1 MPAKAASVR
10 RLYQALTNNVPSKAM
25 QKLKPVQLKKD
36 QEQGYTKILNP
47 SDYFPTLKHRS
58 WAPVRA
64 ASVRR
69 LYQAPTNNVP
79 SKAMQKLKPRSAARL
94 YKNLN
99 PSDCF
104 PTLKHR
110 SWAPVRAASVRRLY
124 QAPTNNV
131 PSKAMQKLKPLQ
143 LKKIR
148 SKAIQNFKPFR
159 LFSHS
164 KTQIMGACQSRLG
177 EASISGTNNVP
188 SKAMQKLKPFQLK
201 KDREQ
206 GYVTI

>member
-1 MPAKAASVR
+1 
-10 RLYQALTNNVPSKAM
+10 M

-36 QEQGYTKILNP
+36 QEQGYTKNFLNL

-58 WAPVRA
+58 WAPARA

-79 SKAMQKLKPRSAARL
+79 SKAMQKLKPRSGARL

-143 LKKIR
+143 LVSYPSCTVPKKASQKQVTNTLFTFL
-148 SKAIQNFKPFR
+148 SKQKECYGNLFK
-159 LFSHS
+159 
-164 KTQIMGACQSRLG
+164 T
-177 EASISGTNNVP
+177 
-188 SKAMQKLKPFQLK
+188 KPL
-201 KDREQ
+201 
-206 GYVTI
+206 

>member
-36 QEQGYTKILNP
+36 QEQGYTKFFLNL

-58 WAPVRA
+58 WTPARA

-79 SKAMQKLKPRSAARL
+79 SKAMQKLKPRSGARL

-143 LKKIR
+143 LKR
-148 SKAIQNFKPFR
+148 SGARLYKNLNPSDCFPTLKHRSWAPVRAASVRRPYQAPTMFR
-159 LFSHS
+159 
-164 KTQIMGACQSRLG
+164 ARL
-177 EASISGTNNVP
+177 
-188 SKAMQKLKPFQLK
+188 
-201 KDREQ
+201 
-206 GYVTI
+206 